1 MSTTSK
7 TTGSCKKCKR
17 ECKGTKKT
25 QSRDYKLIT
34 PITCETVTSN
44 GVTSTQ
50 IDWFEIT
57 GYLNG
62 EINDQLECAKINP
75 KSPVG
80 DEVKKE
86 ALRKLKE
93 ALSDF
98 ECPSEGSTERYG
110 FSFSSLSI
118 SVEVKACTTILPDT
132 ATLESIEVSVEM
144 EVEIHRTD
152 QW

>member
-7 TTGSCKKCKR
+7 TAGSCKKCKR
-17 ECKGTKKT
+17 ECKGTKKI
-25 QSRDYKLIT
+25 QNRDKIIM
-34 PITCETVTSN
+34 PIMCETVPSN
-44 GVTSTQ
+44 GGTSTQ
-50 IDWFEIT
+50 IDWSVIT

-62 EINDQLECAKINP
+62 QINDQLECAKINP

-80 DEVKKE
+80 DGVKIE

-98 ECPSEGSTERYG
+98 ECPSEDSTEQYG
-110 FSFSSLSI
+110 FSFSNLSI

-132 ATLESIEVSVEM
+132 ANLESVEVSVEM

-152 QW
+152 QWF